1 MDRESRS
8 PGPSGLRLAK
18 TGDPTPRALFLTWF
32 ASSPA
37 LARIITL
44 TRTEKE
50 KMTRVDLIRELYQ
63 TALSRHGENAG
74 STRMLKAQLDR
85 MEGMLQRGPLDSPL
99 ENHFLIGSWARDEEA
114 KLPPEEEEDSQAN
127 CGSLLPSRP
136 RRWRSKP
143 ENLSALSPQ
152 GKSKHAFDL
161 G

>member
-1 MDRESRS
+1 
-8 PGPSGLRLAK
+8 
-18 TGDPTPRALFLTWF
+18 
-32 ASSPA
+32 
-37 LARIITL
+37 
-44 TRTEKE
+44 
-50 KMTRVDLIRELYQ
+50 MTRVDLIRELYQ